1 MIISFSKFLHEN
13 SSKVF
18 WGYIAFILL
27 MAVIP
32 LNGLNSHA
40 LNNVYIVEIRLDHLL
55 HGILFLPWFFIS
67 IRVYRLPV
75 WVAIVAGIG
84 LAVVAEGVQY
94 YLPYRAFNVNDM
106 ISNVIGVML
115 GLGIVVFSIDKDAR
129 HTAHDARRDED
140 RTYDARTRRDE

>member
-1 MIISFSKFLHEN
+1 MNSFIKFLHSN
-13 SSKVF
+13 PSKLF

-27 MAVIP
+27 MAVMP

-67 IRVYRLPV
+67 IHIYGLPV
-75 WVAIVAGIG
+75 WVAIIAGIG
-84 LAVVAEGVQY
+84 LVVGAEGVQY
-94 YLPYRAFNVNDM
+94 FLPYRAFNVNDM

-115 GLGIVVFSIDKDAR
+115 GLGIIVFSIDKDAR
-129 HTAHDARRDED
+129 HTAHDAR
-140 RTYDARTRRDE
+140 